1 MRDSVPELVEIDY
14 NKLSAMV
21 ANSLK
26 SDKSIADLLNQP
38 ALATN
43 GIVSPDGGN
52 ADQNIKSFPD
62 FLMAVIRN
70 DKARIQNHY
79 ATKAQYESD
88 GKFGGFLVP
97 PQYRD
102 LINGIAIESAIMV
115 KSADAGIKI
124 AMIVGALL
132 SAILKPET
140 KVITVA
146 PIQWQSFIGNKNPT
160 KAEKALLEL
169 EIPGKSVSWYKATMR
184 DRRKQ
189 KTMDFFINNFGV
201 EVTDNDVGDAMGIA
215 YYAYKNLTE
224 R

>member
-1 MRDSVPELVEIDY
+1 MHWRL
-14 NKLSAMV
+14 
-21 ANSLK
+21 LK
-26 SDKSIADLLNQP
+26 MS
-38 ALATN
+38 LATLKKQQAN
-43 GIVSPDGGN
+43 KILGIDASTASV
-52 ADQNIKSFPD
+52 AFCL
-62 FLMAVIRN
+62 F
-70 DKARIQNHY
+70 
-79 ATKAQYESD
+79 ED
-88 GKFGGFLVP
+88 GKPKKFGKLPVVGADIYEKVKDANVKAKIISSLVNP
-97 PQYRD
+97 EYV
-102 LINGIAIESAIMV
+102 AIESAIMV